1 MRKVIAAKLRT
12 ALDGQGL
19 PKRSSWGKA
28 PEVSFCSDWRAE
40 NRDPERET
48 RVQLLWSPDDLFV
61 RFQCRYREIFA
72 YAGANSRRDRLWQW
86 DVAEVFLQPESSE
99 PRRYK
104 EFEISPNGDWLDL
117 DIAPGEKSILFCGLR
132 SRVVVDPRAHIW
144 IAELGI
150 PFNSLTEDF
159 DPHEPWRLNFFR
171 IEGQEPNRFYSAWI
185 PTCTP
190 QPNFHV
196 PERFGTLQLET

>member
-1 MRKVIAAKLRT
+1 MEKLIAAKLRT
-12 ALDGQGL
+12 VLDGQGL
-19 PKRSSWGKA
+19 PNRSSWETA
-28 PEVSFCSDWRAE
+28 PGTSFCSDWRAE

-48 RVQLLWSPDDLFV
+48 RVQLLWSPADLFV
-61 RFQCRYREIFA
+61 RFQCRYREIFVSPD
-72 YAGANSRRDRLWQW
+72 ANSRRDRLWLW
-86 DVAEVFLQPESSE
+86 DVAEVFIQSESSE

-117 DIAPGEKSILFCGLR
+117 DIAAGEKSILFCDLK
-132 SRVVVDPRAHIW
+132 SRVVLDPTARIW

-150 PFNSLTEDF
+150 PFNALTADF
-159 DPHEPWRLNFFR
+159 DPHEIWRLNLFR

-196 PERFGTLQLET
+196 PEVFGTLHLGD